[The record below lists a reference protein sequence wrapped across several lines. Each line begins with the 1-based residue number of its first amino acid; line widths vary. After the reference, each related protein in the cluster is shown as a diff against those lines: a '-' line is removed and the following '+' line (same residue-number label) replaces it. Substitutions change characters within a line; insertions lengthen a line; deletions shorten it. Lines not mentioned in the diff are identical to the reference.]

1 MGGTVEVEGLS
12 KSFGSQNIW
21 SDVTLTLPP
30 GEITALLG
38 PSGTGKS
45 VFLKSLMGLIRP
57 EEGTCVVN
65 GVDMVRAKES
75 QRLDLRKRFGVLFQD
90 GALFGS
96 MSVYDNVAFPLRSH
110 THKTE
115 AEIRQIVNDK
125 LDLVGLLG
133 QEHKLPGEMS
143 GGMKKR
149 AGLARSLVTEPEI
162 ILCDEPDSGLDPVRT
177 ANLAQLLLDVN
188 AQTDAT
194 MLVVTHNIE
203 LARTLPDNLGMLYR
217 RHLVMFG
224 PREEFL
230 LTDHPVVSQFMS
242 GDPVGPIGMSEEV
255 DHSLVEPLVEEELV
269 KAETYSGVRSEG
281 YRMDGLDSV
290 RAGARAIEVVPRQ
303 LVPSG
308 GFPRAS
314 AHRHADRIASGA
326 ARLYVADD
334 EEVDRGPVLRRPD
347 LISRAL
353 TQVGALFALA
363 LDTIRA
369 AFRRPFAG
377 RELIEQF
384 WFVTSVSWVPA
395 MLVAIPF
402 GAVIA
407 LQLGTLTVQ
416 VGAQSFTGAASVLAV
431 VQQAAPIV
439 TTLVIAGA
447 GGAAICADLG
457 ARTIREE
464 IEALK
469 VIGVDPV
476 QHLVVPRVIGC
487 MGAAVLLNG
496 LVSVVGVL
504 GGYFFNVVVQGG
516 TPGAYLS
523 SFTALAQ
530 TSDLVVGELKAL
542 VFGFLAGV
550 VAAYRGLNTRPGPKG
565 VGESVNQSVVVTFLL
580 LFFVNF
586 VITTLYLQLVP
597 GKGA

>member
-1 MGGTVEVEGLS
+1 MGGTVEVQELT

-45 VFLKSLMGLIRP
+45 VFLKSLMGLLRP
-57 EEGTCVVN
+57 EHGVCLVN
-65 GVDMVRAKES
+65 GVDMVKAKES
-75 QRLDLRKRFGVLFQD
+75 QRLELRKRFGVLFQD

-96 MSVYDNVAFPLRSH
+96 MNIYDNVAFPLHAH
-110 THKTE
+110 TNKTD
-115 AEIRQIVNDK
+115 AAIRQLVNEK
-125 LDLVGLLG
+125 LDMVGLLG
-133 QEHKLPGEMS
+133 QEHKLPGEIS
-143 GGMKKR
+143 GGMRKR
-149 AGLARSLVTEPEI
+149 AGLARSLVTDPEI

-217 RHLVMFG
+217 RRLVMFG
-224 PREEFL
+224 PREDFL

-255 DHSLVEPLVEEELV
+255 DHSLHEDIIELDLADTGTHV
-269 KAETYSGVRSEG
+269 GPDHTR
-281 YRMDGLDSV
+281 RILV
-290 RAGARAIEVVPRQ
+290 RAGARPIEVLPRQ

-308 GFPRAS
+308 VLQRAS
-314 AHRHADRIASGA
+314 TARHSHRVRSGDA
-326 ARLYVADD
+326 PLYVDD
-334 EEVDRGPVLRRPD
+334 EEADRVPGVRRPD
-347 LISRAL
+347 IVVRAL
-353 TQVGALFALA
+353 EQVGNLFALA
-363 LDTIRA
+363 LDTVRA
-369 AFRRPFAG
+369 TFKRPFAS
-377 RELIEQF
+377 RDLLDQF
-384 WFVTSVSWVPA
+384 WFVTSVSWIPA

-469 VIGVDPV
+469 VIGISPV
-476 QHLVVPRVIGC
+476 QRLVVPRVLACVLSAI
-487 MGAAVLLNG
+487 LLNG

-504 GGYFFNVVVQGG
+504 GGYFFNVIVQGG

-530 TSDLVVGELKAL
+530 PSDLWVGELKAAI
-542 VFGFLAGV
+542 FGFLAGV
-550 VAAYRGLNTRPGPKG
+550 VASYRGLNTRPGPKG
-565 VGESVNQSVVVTFLL
+565 VGDSVNQSVVVTFLL

-586 VITTLYLQLVP
+586 VITTLYLQIVP